1 VHEEVGHVAQRLIDA
16 GAVLQAKIPHAG
28 EAAVTHV
35 AGLGNPLLQGPIVG
49 VDDKLD
55 LNGDGSTLMVKPEIV
70 CSLSGVSIPGLDRHV
85 ECRLNVLTSQ
95 LGGPVLSLLRHGL
108 AG

>member
-1 VHEEVGHVAQRLIDA
+1 LIDA
-16 GAVLQAKIPHAG
+16 GAVLEAEIPHAG
-28 EAAVTHV
+28 EAAVPHV
-35 AGLGNPLLQGPIVG
+35 AGLGNPLRHGSIVG

-55 LNGDGSTLMVKPEIV
+55 LNGGGSTLMVISEIV
-70 CSLSGVSIPGLDRHV
+70 CALSAVSIPGLDRHV

-95 LGGPVLSLLRHGL
+95 LGGPVLSLPRHGL

>member
-1 VHEEVGHVAQRLIDA
+1 MRVRRLSLNVAS
-16 GAVLQAKIPHAG
+16 
-28 EAAVTHV
+28 
-35 AGLGNPLLQGPIVG
+35 LGNPLRHGSIVG

-55 LNGDGSTLMVKPEIV
+55 LNGSGSTLMVISEIV
-70 CSLSGVSIPGLDRHV
+70 CALSAVSIPGLYWHV

-95 LGGPVLSLLRHGL
+95 LGGPVLSLLCHGL